1 MKYASTQNI
10 GGVEIVVLV
19 LPLSVVPGFNPENP
33 PQENT
38 YGVPDDVEV
47 GWVKQTDGTFAPAV
61 PPSPTPEQI
70 IASLTAQIQKR
81 LDDFAKTRNYDG
93 ILSACTYATS
103 TVPKFATEGQY
114 CVQARDATWAT
125 GYALMDEVLAG
136 TRPVPSSIADI
147 ESELPALAWPT

>member
-1 MKYASTQNI
+1 MSRYFVSPDGRIA
-10 GGVEIVVLV
+10 GEVLV
-19 LPLSVVPGFNPENP
+19 ETPANPDGLQIIESEGIQGDWADYLWNGSSVVHSPIP
-33 PQENT
+33 PTTTQ
-38 YGVPDDVEV
+38 
-47 GWVKQTDGTFAPAV
+47 
-61 PPSPTPEQI
+61 EQI

>member
-1 MKYASTQNI
+1 MEARNLRYNRLGT
-10 GGVEIVVLV
+10 VDMEINH
-19 LPLSVVPGFNPENP
+19 S
-33 PQENT
+33 T
-38 YGVPDDVEV
+38 YGWIPFTASPEDTEERGRTLYAQALNGDFGAIAPYAAPPPTNDEV
-47 GWVKQTDGTFAPAV
+47 
-61 PPSPTPEQI
+61 

-103 TVPKFATEGQY
+103 TVPKFAAEGQY
-114 CVQARDATWAT
+114 CVQVRDATWAA

-136 TRPVPSSIADI
+136 SRPVPASIADI